1 MLLCQDPNA
10 QTLSYPAHP
19 ALTPGCP
26 GSVTGTHD
34 LGTFLKVEAS
44 RCFCHPMWGI
54 STPRNP
60 PVPFGPQL
68 SVLYFNSP
76 GKRPPSWHQPAG
88 EGPAHRTGPTS
99 PTTTGRGPGH
109 PHFCPTSCRHR
120 VPEPPPHRTRATWD
134 FSAAHQGGQ
143 QPEGEQ
149 DLGDPHVQKLL
160 SLWILGCNT
169 LPTVGSPTQ
178 KPSPFCREVPLG
190 RTEKPWPLGSSG
202 GWG

>member
-1 MLLCQDPNA
+1 MLLPPNVGHFH
-10 QTLSYPAHP
+10 TKKSPSSLRTPAE
-19 ALTPGCP
+19 CP
-26 GSVTGTHD
+26 LLQFTWET
-34 LGTFLKVEAS
+34 T
-44 RCFCHPMWGI
+44 
-54 STPRNP
+54 
-60 PVPFGPQL
+60 
-68 SVLYFNSP
+68 
-76 GKRPPSWHQPAG
+76 PSWHQPAG

-99 PTTTGRGPGH
+99 PPPTGRGPGH

-178 KPSPFCREVPLG
+178 KPSPFCREVALG